1 VAFNADAPEPG
12 TTRVIRADDGIHV
25 FLDGRQHV
33 FKWTDPYRPPEEPA
47 DARGSLVAPMP
58 GRVLAVL
65 AQAGAPVK
73 RGQPLVVME
82 AMKMEHTVT
91 APRDG
96 TVARILCSVGEQL
109 KEGTELLVLA
119 EQVSP
124 GS

>member
-1 VAFNADAPEPG
+1 VVLE
-12 TTRVIRADDGIHV
+12 
-25 FLDGRQHV
+25 GRQHV
-33 FKWTDPYRPPEEPA
+33 FKWLDPYRTPEEPA
-47 DARGSLVAPMP
+47 EARGSLVAPMP

-65 AQAGAPVK
+65 AEGGAHVK

-96 TVARILCSVGEQL
+96 TVARILCAVGDQL

-119 EQVSP
+119 D
-124 GS
+124 